1 VGPGTSARGGPAR
14 RHAAKAG
21 PDTPLYVHRNEDDAN
36 AANQSEGAGFKLA
49 DAAGVP
55 DDLSGRQ
62 DPPPQKRELSG

>member
-1 VGPGTSARGGPAR
+1 
-14 RHAAKAG
+14 
-21 PDTPLYVHRNEDDAN
+21 LYVHRNEDDAN